1 VFVKTVAPAR
11 HAQAKTVSTRVAET
25 GFACPNPMSVQE
37 WRAIQDKRVGAGT
50 LVHSDGA
57 AAYRKSN
64 AGVAHDWVNHSSG
77 RRTATYAKT
86 VVHKRPSGK
95 TTTKAGTQSFALRRA
110 QVNRQS
116 VRERARSQVQSLRYL
131 LKGAQ

>member
-1 VFVKTVAPAR
+1 MFFKIGGPAR

-37 WRAIQDKRVGAGT
+37 WRAMQDKRVGAGT

-77 RRTATYAKT
+77 RRKATYAKT

-95 TTTKAGTQSFALRRA
+95 TVTKAGTQSFALRRS
-110 QVNRQS
+110 QVNRKS
-116 VRERARSQVQSLRYL
+116 VRERAQSPCNRFNCF
-131 LKGAQ
+131 